1 MSTPRL
7 LRRTPRSVWQLLLCL
22 TVLAFVLRALVPL
35 GFMPAAQAMPDGKL
49 VLSFCTAGGM
59 QMSLPMSLS
68 NESAAAD
75 AAAADA
81 PADAVPGSD
90 CPFGLLA
97 AQAMPPAPVLELL
110 QGAVATRDVTVA
122 FVYQALP
129 PLPAQGPPLGSR
141 APPFY
146 LG

>member
-22 TVLAFVLRALVPL
+22 TVLAFVMRALVPQ
-35 GFMPAAQAMPDGKL
+35 GFMPAAQTMPDGKL

-59 QMSLPMSLS
+59 QMSLPMSLGS
-68 NESAAAD
+68 DSASAD
-75 AAAADA
+75 AA
-81 PADAVPGSD
+81 PADAASGTD

-110 QGAVATRDVTVA
+110 HGAVATRDATVA
-122 FVYQALP
+122 FGYQTLP

>member
-22 TVLAFVLRALVPL
+22 TVLAFAMRALVPQ
-35 GFMPAAQAMPDGKL
+35 GFMPGTSAMQDGKL

-59 QMSLPMSLS
+59 QMSLPMSLT
-68 NESAAAD
+68 D
-75 AAAADA
+75 D
-81 PADAVPGSD
+81 PASSEAVPGTD

-97 AQAMPPAPVLELL
+97 AQAMPPAPSPVPMFV
-110 QGAVATRDVTVA
+110 AVAIREAAVVITH
-122 FVYQALP
+122 QSLP

-141 APPFY
+141 APPSH